1 MDDKATDNE
10 GNGDYDGS
18 FDPIAIIG
26 MSCRFSGMADTPDA
40 FWQMLSKGMTSWS
53 RDARNRFKLESFWHP
68 KNDLAGSIGFTQS
81 FNANGLHLLR
91 QDPAAFD
98 NDFFSISGLEAQAMD
113 PQQRLMLEMA
123 HETFENAGLTV
134 KVLEKS
140 QTGVYCASTYQDYD
154 QILGRDPELSAN
166 TLVAIHEA
174 CRALRMGDID
184 QALVGGANLILDPD
198 KLMVQSSMQFLSQ
211 DGRCYS
217 FDARASG
224 YSRGEGVAG
233 IMLKP
238 LSAALRDGDSVRAI
252 VRGTSVVSDGRTP
265 GITMPSMDSQV
276 EAITKAYEQAG
287 LTLADTIYIEAHGTG
302 TIIGDK
308 AEALAFATTMGKDRT
323 EKIFVGSVKSNLGH
337 IENASGLA
345 SVIKTVLAIENGVIP
360 PVPTFEKPSEQLPLD
375 QMGITIPREATLWP
389 VGALK
394 RASINSTGYGGTTC
408 HAIIEAPPRFHSFG
422 ASEKTR
428 DAAETASEHRRAYLF
443 VFSHHREGG
452 IARWATK
459 LKRHLTAPLQAKNVC
474 SPETLAF
481 TLGCRRSH
489 FACRAAMV
497 AYDNH
502 GLCGKIEDML
512 RGSIRETNFSGQH
525 KVCFVFTGQGAQWP
539 RMGQELLSSY
549 SVFAQAMMTAE
560 EEFQE
565 LGAEWKL
572 ISEISMGSEA
582 SIVNEAHI
590 AQPACTTLQI
600 ALVDLLITWGIR
612 PAFVC
617 GHSSGEIAAAY
628 AAGVLTRKD
637 ALRAAYFRGCAI
649 VQLKKSHPN
658 LDGGMLAVGLPETVA
673 RKIVDESPDQL
684 AIACVNSPS
693 SVTISGDKPRLQDLQ
708 SRLTGEGVFSRML
721 AVDVAYHSHHV
732 AQVYREYLT
741 WISGINPRAAHNE
754 TILISSVTGRP
765 MDGTEMGLEYW
776 AQNLVLP
783 VRFSDA
789 ITSIVS
795 TLSDGNN
802 STTETDLKLLVEIGP
817 HSALEGPIKQTVK
830 ACNRSQTTTYASALV
845 RNQDAHESI
854 LELAGK
860 LFSHGVRVCL
870 RGVNHPIEEPKE
882 AVLTGLPPYQWFHDK
897 VHWQESR
904 RSKAY
909 RFRHLPRHDLLG
921 VPAADSIR
929 DEPTWRNYLRPAEIP
944 WLKDHCIGG
953 QKVFPGAGYIAM
965 VVEALR
971 EIKTLSRDGQW
982 KGSVVSFRDI
992 QFESPLLITNDN
1004 TIGVETLL
1012 HIRSQAQSASQ
1023 SSSTWKEFRIFSISC
1038 EGESVQHCRG
1048 LVSMVPCHQN

>member
-18 FDPIAIIG
+18 FDPIAII
-26 MSCRFSGMADTPDA
+26 
-40 FWQMLSKGMTSWS
+40 
-53 RDARNRFKLESFWHP
+53 
-68 KNDLAGSIGFTQS
+68 
-81 FNANGLHLLR
+81 
-91 QDPAAFD
+91 DPAAFD